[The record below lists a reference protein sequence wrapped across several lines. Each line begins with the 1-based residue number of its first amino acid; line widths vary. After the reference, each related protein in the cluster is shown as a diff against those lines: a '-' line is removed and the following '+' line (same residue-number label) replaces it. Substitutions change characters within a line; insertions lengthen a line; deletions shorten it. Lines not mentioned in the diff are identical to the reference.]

1 MSFAIAR
8 IKKHKSTSL
17 QAVDNHNR
25 RLVSTSNCDP
35 KKTFLN
41 QRYSKDSTKST
52 KELVQEKLDSL
63 GIDKHRKDAVVAVE
77 LVLTASPEYFR
88 PENPKDYNQYDDV
101 RMNKWKKATSDF
113 LKSKYSSQL
122 IVEVNLHLDEATP
135 HMHVILVPALKKK
148 RKKKQSKKEKEA
160 GCEPV
165 FYESNGLCAKEM
177 FNRDKLIELQTDY
190 AESLKHLGLERGKRN
205 SKTKHKEIKQYYK
218 LAESTISRFKAL
230 TERVKSFKSKPSPS
244 HENNEEIPTASLR
257 AHQNRNNDSDYD
269 LFP

>member
-63 GIDKHRKDAVVAVE
+63 GIKKHRKDAVVAVE

-88 PENPKDYNQYDDV
+88 PEDPKNYNHYDKN
-101 RMNKWKKATSDF
+101 RMEKWKKATSDF

-135 HMHVILVPALKKK
+135 HMHVILVPSVKKK
-148 RKKKQSKKEKEA
+148 RKKKQSKKEKDA
-160 GCEPV
+160 GCEPI

-177 FNRDKLIELQTDY
+177 FNRDKLVELQTDY
-190 AESLKHLGLERGKRN
+190 AESLKHLGLVRGKTN
-205 SKTKHKEIKQYYK
+205 SKVKHQEVKQYYK
-218 LAESTISRFKAL
+218 LAESTISKFNAL
-230 TERVKSFKSKPSPS
+230 KERVKSFKRKPYPS
-244 HENNEEIPTASLR
+244 HENNEEIQTASLR
-257 AHQNRNNDSDYD
+257 AHQDRNNDNAND
-269 LFP
+269 FNP

>member
-1 MSFAIAR
+1 MAFAIAR

-25 RLVSTSNCDP
+25 RLVSTSNVDP

-52 KELVQEKLDSL
+52 KDLVQEKLSSL
-63 GIDKHRKDAVVAVE
+63 GINKYRKDAVVAVE

-88 PENPKDYNQYDDV
+88 PDNPKNYNYYDKE
-101 RMNKWKKATSDF
+101 RMEKWKKATSDF

-135 HMHVILVPALKKK
+135 HMHVILVPSLKKK
-148 RKKKQSKKEKEA
+148 RKKKQSKKEKDA
-160 GCEPV
+160 GHEPT

-190 AESLKHLGLERGKRN
+190 AEHLKHLGLERGKRH
-205 SKTKHKEIKQYYK
+205 SKVKHKEIKEYYN
-218 LAESTISRFKAL
+218 LAESTISKFKAL
-230 TERVKSFKSKPSPS
+230 RDVLTRLKINPLQS
-244 HENNEEIPTASLR
+244 HENKVENPSASLR
-257 AHQNRNNDSDYD
+257 ARKNRTNHDDHD
-269 LFP
+269 LSF